1 MNVLG
6 LVRSVNA
13 FLPLL
18 RKGTQKKIVVIG
30 TEMADTDVVWKAR
43 VSGVAAYGVT
53 KAAEHMVATKYAAEL
68 EPEGF
73 TVVAVSPGMV
83 DVSATATEPSELQSM
98 VKGYTALMFKP
109 EVVTEAQLP
118 MAMKVMGGI
127 QAAYPKAANFTP
139 EESARRLISFM
150 QSVGPTESGIF
161 HRSPQFA

>member
-6 LVRSVNA
+6 LIRSVNV

-30 TEMADTDVVWKAR
+30 TEMGDIDVVWKAR

-73 TVVAVSPGMV
+73 TVVSLSPGMV
-83 DVSATATEPSELQSM
+83 DVSGTATEQSGCFSSQFILQ
-98 VKGYTALMFKP
+98 Y
-109 EVVTEAQLP
+109 
-118 MAMKVMGGI
+118 
-127 QAAYPKAANFTP
+127 
-139 EESARRLISFM
+139 
-150 QSVGPTESGIF
+150 
-161 HRSPQFA
+161 